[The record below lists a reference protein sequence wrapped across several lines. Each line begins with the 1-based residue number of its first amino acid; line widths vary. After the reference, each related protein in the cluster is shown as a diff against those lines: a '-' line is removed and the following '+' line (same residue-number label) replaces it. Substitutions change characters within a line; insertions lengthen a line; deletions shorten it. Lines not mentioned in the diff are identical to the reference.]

1 MFYVPNGTPSA
12 GSSDSGDGG
21 LPSTSKNLAG
31 LLDEQRKKG
40 IGAAVLTITGKIAKF
55 LPWTWFSNNRE
66 EQKIAYCEFYCR
78 FMPAS
83 FWS

>member
-21 LPSTSKNLAG
+21 LPNTSKNLAG

-55 LPWTWFSNNRE
+55 LP
-66 EQKIAYCEFYCR
+66 
-78 FMPAS
+78 
-83 FWS
+83 

>member
-40 IGAAVLTITGKIAKF
+40 IGAALLTITGKIAKF
-55 LPWTWFSNNRE
+55 LP
-66 EQKIAYCEFYCR
+66 
-78 FMPAS
+78 
-83 FWS
+83 